1 MLGAIPN
8 PKKNV
13 TIDFPIKKLKD
24 TILFI
29 PLTKDKKYKFTSKN
43 DILNLYTFEAT
54 EFLSLGVYIDIS
66 LSEVSENRTSIE
78 IEVRRKV
85 GAFDQAHEVSNANQH
100 ITKILELI
108 SLCVNLTDEKMA
120 ILNEKATNINN
131 QQQNNKGCS
140 VLILLLL
147 GSGVTGLGLI
157 LFS

>member
-8 PKKNV
+8 PKKNI

-43 DILNLYTFEAT
+43 DVLNLYTFEAM

-66 LSEVSENRTSIE
+66 LSEVSENKTSIE

-100 ITKILELI
+100 ITRILELI
-108 SLCVNLTDEKMA
+108 SLCVNLTDEKIA
-120 ILNEKATNINN
+120 KLNENSTKISN

-147 GSGVTGLGLI
+147 GSGATGLGLI

>member
-1 MLGAIPN
+1 MLGALPN
-8 PKKNV
+8 PKKNI
-13 TIDFPIKKLKD
+13 TIDFPIRKLKD

-43 DILNLYTFEAT
+43 DVLNLYTFEAT

-66 LSEVSENRTSIE
+66 LSEVSEKKTSIE

-108 SLCVNLTDEKMA
+108 SLCVNLTDEKIA
-120 ILNEKATNINN
+120 KLKESANSSNSK
-131 QQQNNKGCS
+131 QNKKGCS
-140 VLILLLL
+140 VLILFLL
-147 GSGVTGLGLI
+147 GGGATGLGLI

>member
-8 PKKNV
+8 PKKNI

-43 DILNLYTFEAT
+43 DILNVYTFEAT

-108 SLCVNLTDEKMA
+108 SLCVNLTDEKIA
-120 ILNEKATNINN
+120 KLNENVTSSSTN
-131 QQQNNKGCS
+131 QNNKGCS
-140 VLILLLL
+140 VLILLIL
-147 GSGVTGLGLI
+147 GSGATGLGLI

>member
-8 PKKNV
+8 PKKNI

-43 DILNLYTFEAT
+43 DVLNLYTFEAT

-66 LSEVSENRTSIE
+66 LSEVSENKTSIE
-78 IEVRRKV
+78 IEVRRKI

-108 SLCVNLTDEKMA
+108 SLCVNLTDEK
-120 ILNEKATNINN
+120 ISKLKESTNNINSN
-131 QQQNNKGCS
+131 QDKKGCS
-140 VLILLLL
+140 VLILFLL
-147 GSGVTGLGLI
+147 GSGATGLGLI
-157 LFS
+157 LFA

>member
-13 TIDFPIKKLKD
+13 TIDFPLKKLKD
-24 TILFI
+24 TIVFI
-29 PLTKDKKYKFTSKN
+29 PLTRDKKYKFTSKN
-43 DILNLYTFEAT
+43 DVLNLYTFEAT

-108 SLCVNLTDEKMA
+108 SLCVNLTDEKIA
-120 ILNEKATNINN
+120 KLNENATNINN
-131 QQQNNKGCS
+131 QQKNNKGCS

-147 GSGVTGLGLI
+147 GSGATGLGLI

>member
-8 PKKNV
+8 PKKNI
-13 TIDFPIKKLKD
+13 TIDFPIKKLKN

-43 DILNLYTFEAT
+43 DVLNLYTFEAT

-66 LSEVSENRTSIE
+66 LSEVSENKTSIE

-108 SLCVNLTDEKMA
+108 SLCVNLTDEKISKLKESA
-120 ILNEKATNINN
+120 NNINSN
-131 QQQNNKGCS
+131 QTKKGCS
-140 VLILLLL
+140 VLILFLL
-147 GSGVTGLGLI
+147 GSGATGLGLI
-157 LFS
+157 LFA